1 MLIPLW
7 TQEAQAH
14 NARSYHYFSYLYANV
29 QRNVTYI
36 YRQWLLL
43 LGMVTRSMT
52 FVWQHIVV
60 LCYNGVNLKVCMG
73 TNGNGHYSWSFDIL
87 KKKIRLVLM
96 PCCLFYCHVAS
107 QLDPKPFKRVASLVF
122 LCFFRFSLLS
132 RDTTTQ
138 VKHNLSYPS
147 FLTLNSYDFYFWW
160 RTQSDCKPAI
170 DFLSWIPRYSEYG
183 IELLLTSTKHFVYFL
198 GRSSSWHTD
207 WDTKQHG
214 RICEISL
221 LVFL

>member
-1 MLIPLW
+1 MATITGYGYPKHDLRLAAYRGAVL
-7 TQEAQAH
+7 QRCE
-14 NARSYHYFSYLYANV
+14 FKGLYGN
-29 QRNVTYI
+29 
-36 YRQWLLL
+36 
-43 LGMVTRSMT
+43 
-52 FVWQHIVV
+52 
-60 LCYNGVNLKVCMG
+60 
-73 TNGNGHYSWSFDIL
+73 NGNGHYSWSFDIF

-122 LCFFRFSLLS
+122 LCFFRFPLLS

-170 DFLSWIPRYSEYG
+170 AGFSFLNSKIFTVWYW
-183 IELLLTSTKHFVYFL
+183 TF
-198 GRSSSWHTD
+198 TD
-207 WDTKQHG
+207 
-214 RICEISL
+214 
-221 LVFL
+221 